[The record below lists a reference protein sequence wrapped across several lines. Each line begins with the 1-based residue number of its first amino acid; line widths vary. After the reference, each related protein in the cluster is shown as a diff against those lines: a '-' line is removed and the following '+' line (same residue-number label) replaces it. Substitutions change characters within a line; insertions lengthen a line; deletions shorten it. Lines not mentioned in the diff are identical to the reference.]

1 MSKTPRVTLIVIS
14 LILFLGIPSL
24 SVVRIWDA
32 SSSGD
37 RQAQRHFSATVQ
49 EVRGAAEFLEQ
60 AEYGRFAESLRPIV
74 EESRRLSLL
83 LVMEQD
89 GRIDYGWSRSRS
101 RLPQDISEVRLEPNL
116 SYHEPWE
123 RQLDARVARS
133 DSDDVIIAA
142 VYETL
147 DPGLVFQTLRDAL
160 LTIITFALLV
170 LIVLIASLRPE
181 AATDDSVRTDTNTHR
196 VTPDQ
201 GRQSAG
207 SPAADSA
214 DEPATPSG
222 RAGATHGPPSH
233 DQPQQR
239 PEETRSA
246 QAPPAA
252 SADPQEAPTPDVT
265 ASEQAGEEKTAAG
278 QTTPAAPSD
287 RSSELHSSPEGSGP
301 PLVSP
306 DSGLSFSAHL
316 PRRLSL
322 ELERAAEN
330 DLDLALF
337 MIQIRDAE
345 DTPVTSTVLGSL
357 ILEQFPFEDL
367 AFEYSDGRVCVILP
381 GTDLDTA
388 MRKGQRFIT
397 LLKRHELGSYKVNIG
412 ASSRNG
418 RLVES
423 DRLLTEAREALSRT
437 DDESTMVG
445 FRPDPDRYRSYIAT
459 RMGG

>member
-1 MSKTPRVTLIVIS
+1 V
-14 LILFLGIPSL
+14 
-24 SVVRIWDA
+24 
-32 SSSGD
+32 
-37 RQAQRHFSATVQ
+37 
-49 EVRGAAEFLEQ
+49 
-60 AEYGRFAESLRPIV
+60 
-74 EESRRLSLL
+74 
-83 LVMEQD
+83 
-89 GRIDYGWSRSRS
+89 
-101 RLPQDISEVRLEPNL
+101 
-116 SYHEPWE
+116 
-123 RQLDARVARS
+123 
-133 DSDDVIIAA
+133 
-142 VYETL
+142 
-147 DPGLVFQTLRDAL
+147 
-160 LTIITFALLV
+160 
-170 LIVLIASLRPE
+170 
-181 AATDDSVRTDTNTHR
+181 ATDI
-196 VTPDQ
+196 
-201 GRQSAG
+201 
-207 SPAADSA
+207 
-214 DEPATPSG
+214 
-222 RAGATHGPPSH
+222 
-233 DQPQQR
+233 QQ
-239 PEETRSA
+239 
-246 QAPPAA
+246 
-252 SADPQEAPTPDVT
+252 
-265 ASEQAGEEKTAAG
+265 
-278 QTTPAAPSD
+278 
-287 RSSELHSSPEGSGP
+287 
-301 PLVSP
+301 
-306 DSGLSFSAHL
+306 
-316 PRRLSL
+316 